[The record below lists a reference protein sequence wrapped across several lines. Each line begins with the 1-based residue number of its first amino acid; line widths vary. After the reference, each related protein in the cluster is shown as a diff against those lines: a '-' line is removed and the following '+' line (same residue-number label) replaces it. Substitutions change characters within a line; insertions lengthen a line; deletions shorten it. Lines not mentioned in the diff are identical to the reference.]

1 MPPRGHRCGHPVQRR
16 FAGCARG
23 GCSREGAR
31 PGRRQIWCPAA
42 RLLPSAPGLDAL
54 RARTGARRRGHLGY
68 TALRLRG
75 PRLERGLA
83 HGLLDRRRG
92 ALGARGLRRHRRRC
106 LLPVGARRTQ
116 SLQLRPAGLGAI
128 GVGPARA
135 LAGGR
140 LGGGL
145 ARGAGGGGA
154 GLGEGRGGDAGAV
167 GQSRGC
173 SREPLGHV
181 GRGRPPM
188 GLHSLACV
196 HGARSSDQCLVPEQR
211 QASARARAWQLVFVR
226 VEAVPSQAGAYAR
239 GAEDHGAE
247 VVVEDVPALGGPR
260 ARRR

>member
-31 PGRRQIWCPAA
+31 PGRRQIWRPAA
-42 RLLPSAPGLDAL
+42 RLLPSAP
-54 RARTGARRRGHLGY
+54 GARRRGHLGY

-75 PRLERGLA
+75 PRLACGLA

-92 ALGARGLRRHRRRC
+92 PPGARGLRRRRC
-106 LLPVGARRTQ
+106 LLAVGARRTPP
-116 SLQLRPAGLGAI
+116 LQLRPAGLGAI
-128 GVGPARA
+128 GVVAARV

-140 LGGGL
+140 LGGGLGGGL

-154 GLGEGRGGDAGAV
+154 GFGEGRGGDAGAV

-188 GLHSLACV
+188 GLHSPACV
-196 HGARSSDQCLVPEQR
+196 HGARSSGQCLVPEQR
-211 QASARARAWQLVFVR
+211 QASARARAWQLVLVR

-239 GAEDHGAE
+239 GAEDHGAK
-247 VVVEDVPALGGPR
+247 VVVEDLPALCGLC
-260 ARRR
+260 A